1 MCTVAALGRPLCHF
15 NSPAPNLIRKKQTRM
30 AELDFW
36 AFISAL
42 KELLGPDHAQRSA
55 VYWLDESDRM
65 TGRPPKTS
73 PNTKVSTIPSSNCF
87 ALAPLF

>member
-15 NSPAPNLIRKKQTRM
+15 NSPAPNLIRKKQTQM

-42 KELLGPDHAQRSA
+42 KELLDPDHA
-55 VYWLDESDRM
+55 
-65 TGRPPKTS
+65 
-73 PNTKVSTIPSSNCF
+73 
-87 ALAPLF
+87 